1 VHKYSEY
8 SPQGQGPVCLLLTA
22 KISPTPLE
30 TVSDRE
36 AIEKREGALTCSKEI
51 SLDEK

>member
-1 VHKYSEY
+1 LK
-8 SPQGQGPVCLLLTA
+8 
-22 KISPTPLE
+22 